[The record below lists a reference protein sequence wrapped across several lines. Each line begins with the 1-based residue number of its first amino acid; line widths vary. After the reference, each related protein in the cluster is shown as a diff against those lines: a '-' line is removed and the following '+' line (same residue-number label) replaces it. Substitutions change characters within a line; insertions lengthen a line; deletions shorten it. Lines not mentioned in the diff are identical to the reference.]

1 MMMKRITATV
11 FVIFFYFVVFTR
23 QEYTFSQQLPYLKS
37 ALPAVFYNLTSGFLR
52 QIIAETLFVKT
63 SVFLGGVPPKTPVS
77 SYTQALGNNFQTI
90 TSIYPE
96 FIDPYYFSQAF
107 LAAEDAKT
115 TNEILEKGIVVHP
128 EEHLF
133 PFFAGYNY
141 LRYLN
146 DPLKAAAIYK
156 NAAASPGAP
165 PVFQRLAVLMT
176 VRGGDI
182 ISGMI
187 SLRAMIATEQ
197 DPQIQDNYKEE
208 IEILERAYSVEKAL
222 QSYAAKYN
230 DYPQALIAIVPEF
243 IDKIPEIG
251 GKFILEY
258 QYPTLRLRTLT
269 PSEIRERTA
278 PLLKFGSENK
288 KNEE

>member
-1 MMMKRITATV
+1 MMKRITATIL
-11 FVIFFYFVVFTR
+11 VIFLYCIVFAR
-23 QEYTFSQQLPYLKS
+23 QEHTFSQQLPNLKS
-37 ALPAVFYNLTSGFLR
+37 ALPAGFYNLTSGFLR

-63 SVFLGGVPPKTPVS
+63 SVFLGGLPPKTPAS

-96 FIDPYYFSQAF
+96 FIDPFYFSQAF

-115 TNEILEKGIVVHP
+115 TNEILEKGIVAHP

-146 DPLKAAAIYK
+146 EPLKAATIYK

-165 PVFQRLAVLMT
+165 QIFQRLAVLMT

-182 ISGMI
+182 ISGII
-187 SLRAMIATEQ
+187 SLRAMIVTEQ
-197 DPQIQDNYKEE
+197 DPLMQEKYKEE
-208 IEILERAYSVEKAL
+208 IEIFESAYSVEKAL

-230 DYPQALIAIVPEF
+230 DYPQALTAIIPEF

-258 QYPTLRLRTLT
+258 HNPTLLLRTLT
-269 PSEIRERTA
+269 PSEIKERTA
-278 PLLKFGSENK
+278 PLLKLGSENK
-288 KNEE
+288 KKEE